1 MVKEAIRKYMF
12 AHPGTDWYDWLP
24 EIEMGLRMTTVRSHG
39 LTPFFL
45 MYKFDPIHLGDAAW
59 SVRHI
64 NWESAKDKESIATE
78 LCAAFAKLR
87 P

>member
-12 AHPGTDWYDWLP
+12 AHPGTYRYDWLP

-45 MYKFDPIHLGDAAW
+45 MYKFDTIRLSDTAW
-59 SVRHI
+59 SVWHM
-64 NWESAKDKESIATE
+64 NWESTTDKESIATE
-78 LCAAFAKLR
+78 LCMAFAKLW